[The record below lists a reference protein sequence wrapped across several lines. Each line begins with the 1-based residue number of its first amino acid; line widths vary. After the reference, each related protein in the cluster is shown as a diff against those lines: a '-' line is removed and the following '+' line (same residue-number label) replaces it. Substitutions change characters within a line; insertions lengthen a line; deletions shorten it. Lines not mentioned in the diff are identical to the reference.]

1 MTDVIEKLRSEL
13 QLHSDEETKAVSK
26 RFFKETVNVYGIKTA
41 LVSKIGKETFKE
53 IAHLSKDEI
62 FDICEKLW
70 QSDMLEETFIACEWT
85 YSKRKEFTASDIFRF
100 QSWIEKYVTNWAS
113 CDTFCNHS
121 VGYIVEKF
129 PENMKVLKEIAHSQ
143 NRWMR
148 RAAAVSLIIPAR
160 KGLFKEDIFEIAKI
174 LLLDSDD
181 MVQKGYGWM
190 LKACSQAYQNDVFD
204 FVNMHKATMPRT
216 SLRYA
221 IEKMPESLRKEAM
234 KKI

>member
-1 MTDVIEKLRSEL
+1 MTEIINKLRNEL

-41 LVSKIGKETFKE
+41 LVSKIGKEIFKE

-62 FDICEKLW
+62 LDICEKLW

-85 YSKRKEFTASDIFRF
+85 YSKRKEFAASDIFRF
-100 QSWIEKYVTNWAS
+100 KTWIEKYITNWAS

-121 VGYIVEKF
+121 VGYLMEKF
-129 PENMKVLKEIAHSQ
+129 PENMSILKEMTHSQ

-148 RAAAVSLIIPAR
+148 RASAVSLIIPAR
-160 KGLFKEDIFEIAKI
+160 KGLFKEDIFEIANI

-190 LKACSQAYQNDVFD
+190 LKVCSQEHQQEVFE
-204 FVNMHKATMPRT
+204 FVMRHKKVMPRT
-216 SLRYA
+216 ALRYA
-221 IEKMPESLRKEAM
+221 IEKMPKELKIRAM
-234 KKI
+234 AK